1 MKHLLAI
8 IVIATLLCS
17 CAAEKRLARFLAT
30 HPELHR
36 VDTIIKHDT
45 IIRAAE
51 VSSTTISLAELM
63 AMDSLANA
71 ATDTTGKVADPP
83 TVSATTDRSEAAIT
97 AKGNQTFELTSTAK
111 PDTIFLC
118 DTVYQPT
125 YVTEY
130 KDREVEVY
138 KQKWW
143 QEILTSIGM
152 IALIIAIIYVIIRT
166 IIKYTKK

>member
-17 CAAEKRLARFLAT
+17 CAAEKRLARFLT
-30 HPELHR
+30 KHPELHR

-45 IIRAAE
+45 IIQAAE
-51 VSSTTISLAELM
+51 VSTTTISLSELM

-71 ATDTTGKVADPP
+71 TTDTTGKEADAL

-97 AKGNQTFELTSTAK
+97 AKGNQTFEITSKAK
-111 PDTIFLC
+111 ADTILLC

-125 YVTEY
+125 YITEY
-130 KDREVEVY
+130 KDKEVEIY

-143 QEILTSIGM
+143 QEILTHIGM
-152 IALIIAIIYVIIRT
+152 IALLIAIIYVIIRT
-166 IIKYTKK
+166 II